1 MGSHSRVLGIV
12 VFYCVMIGFIASAAA
27 VPITVS
33 FNAVGFTCFGPG
45 SSCNTPPSADPV
57 VGSIMYDAISTIS
70 DINSLVSVEL
80 TIGNHNY
87 LVSEVGFLDNHLF
100 DQRIIGG
107 LISGVSGISSG
118 TDDFRL
124 QWSETTL
131 MPEYFSYAT
140 SSSSGIYSETNFT
153 QFTIT
158 QASAVAEP
166 SGLPVLVIGAAGIM
180 IAARRRWFFHT

>member
-12 VFYCVMIGFIASAAA
+12 VYFCVMIGFIASAAA

-33 FNAVGFTCFGPG
+33 FSAVGFTCFGPG
-45 SSCNTPPSADPV
+45 SSCNTPPPADPV
-57 VGSIMYDAISTIS
+57 VGSIVYDAISSTS
-70 DINSLVSVEL
+70 DINSLLSIQL
-80 TIGNHNY
+80 TIGSHNY
-87 LVSEVGFLDNHLF
+87 AVNEVGFLDNHLF

-107 LISGVSGISSG
+107 LINGVSGISSG

-124 QWSETTL
+124 QWSEATL
-131 MPEYFSYAT
+131 NPEDFSYTT

-158 QASAVAEP
+158 QASTVPEP
-166 SGLPVLVIGAAGIM
+166 SGLAILTIGVAGIM
-180 IAARRRWFFHT
+180 IAARRK